1 MQERLQ
7 DREPFVVVLLD
18 GEGIIFK
25 DEYLQQGEDGGR
37 SAAKALETGLR
48 SYLAKNIP
56 SVTEP
61 KLLIKIF
68 LNVKGFGKLC
78 VQKGTILEAAIHDF
92 IRGFNETMS
101 LSEIV
106 DIGSDKNK
114 AYHKIQGSSSLMTN
128 IESLLIILLSQKCC
142 RSSFIIAIA
151 TRSFW
156 VARQIVNTVIFW
168 KSH

>member
-37 SAAKALETGLR
+37 RAAKALETGLR

-61 KLLIKIF
+61 KLLTKIF
-68 LNVKGFGKLC
+68 LNVKSFGKIC
-78 VQKGTILEAAIHDF
+78 VQSGTMLEAAAIHDF

-114 AYHKIQGSSSLMTN
+114 AYHKIHGSSYTAG
-128 IESLLIILLSQKCC
+128 
-142 RSSFIIAIA
+142 R
-151 TRSFW
+151 
-156 VARQIVNTVIFW
+156 
-168 KSH
+168 